1 MNTFEPW
8 VLDWVNEQRRKGA
21 KGLEVKYLNSNYY
34 VYRSTSYWDKNLR
47 KVRKK
52 SAYIGRLDRER
63 GLIQSS
69 QKYRSNVYPK
79 SVKTYGDAMLLNIAL
94 NDLIPLL
101 KENFDFWEDI
111 YALALVRIYGYVP
124 LKRARLRW
132 EKLHNPLNINPN
144 LEPKHL
150 SEILKIIG
158 SDKISQNNIFR
169 YLLTG
174 SENFAYDISA
184 IVTRSSINI
193 SDIGYNKEMSYAPQI
208 ELILISSTETK
219 LPALV
224 RIVPGSIRDVE
235 TLRTS
240 VEDIG
245 VEKITFIMDRG
256 IFSEYNVKELLRKNI
271 SFVVPTKRNSF
282 LYGKIKKIMNEDF
295 FYRER
300 LIKCSKERWSLFFL
314 YLYEDNELKK
324 EEEEAIYKEYDE
336 NIIDY
341 GEFRERLD
349 KAGRILIISNLN
361 RDCREIFEMYKS
373 RDVVEKH
380 FDIAKDML
388 KADILYLRDD
398 YSIFGHIFVSFLSLY
413 GYCKIENMLRERS
426 LLDKISPMDVL
437 ERFSTVYIIGDENRK
452 IITEVSKKA
461 RELDEKLGTNIF
473 PKNRS

>member
-34 VYRSTSYWDKNLR
+34 VYRSTSYRDKNLR
-47 KVRKK
+47 KARKK
-52 SAYIGRLDRER
+52 STYIGRLDRER

-79 SVKTYGDAMLLNIAL
+79 SMKTYGDAMLLNIAL
-94 NDLIPLL
+94 KDFIPLL

-132 EKLHNPLNINPN
+132 QKLHNSFNINPN

-150 SEILKIIG
+150 SEIHKIIG

-169 YLLTG
+169 SLLTA

-184 IVTRSSINI
+184 IITRSSINI
-193 SDIGYNKEMSYAPQI
+193 SDIGYNKEMSYALQI

-224 RIVPGSIRDVE
+224 RIVPESIRDVE

-245 VEKITFIMDRG
+245 IEKITFIMDRG
-256 IFSEYNVKELLRKNI
+256 IFSEDNVRELVRKKI

-282 LYGKIKKIMNEDF
+282 IYGKIKETMNEHF

-300 LIKCSKERWSLFFL
+300 LIKCSKKRWSLFFL

-341 GEFRERLD
+341 AEFRERLD

-361 RDCREIFEMYKS
+361 KDCKEIFEMYKS

-380 FDIAKDML
+380 FDIAKNML

-452 IITEVSKKA
+452 IITKVSKKA
-461 RELDEKLGTNIF
+461 RELDEKLGTNITL
-473 PKNRS
+473 KNRS